1 MLEIFYLNKLNR
13 FLLSKLSYFC
23 RLYIQNL
30 KILFLNNELTKRT
43 NLILLGYLDRST
55 STVVI
60 EIDQKIS
67 PMRLKQTWKS
77 WALVLTF
84 SSIAILSSCQKK
96 NNTFGRRTA
105 NEPGKRSATT
115 GASFNSDAKKFDDTT
130 NFFVARKAEQIPGP
144 NLKLIQGGRAV
155 LGSEE
160 ADIMHFN
167 DNEQRTVSISTF
179 YLDETEITNN
189 DYKEF
194 LFNLGKTD
202 PNKAKTLEPD
212 ETVWRGVMSF
222 NDVYE
227 SYYFRFPGFNF
238 YPVAGVS
245 WTKAAEYAKW
255 RTEYVQK
262 IELAKRKDLA
272 GLNLTRAQLIERGLV
287 IAEFRLPT
295 EAEWEYAAKAM
306 IGTQYLE
313 ENQEYGRIYPWDGRG
328 LRNPYSGRGKKGG
341 KQGEFLANFKRGRG
355 DYAGIATSSGKFQ
368 NDGEILPTN
377 VYDMAPNDYGL
388 YNMAGNMNEWVN
400 DVYRPLTSQDVDD
413 LNPLRRDGV
422 YDEKENYKTS
432 LLNDSV
438 RVYKGGS
445 WRDVTYWLTPGSR
458 RFMHQDSSTNH
469 IGFRCAM
476 VSIGAVGK

>member
-1 MLEIFYLNKLNR
+1 
-13 FLLSKLSYFC
+13 
-23 RLYIQNL
+23 
-30 KILFLNNELTKRT
+30 
-43 NLILLGYLDRST
+43 
-55 STVVI
+55 
-60 EIDQKIS
+60 
-67 PMRLKQTWKS
+67 MRLHTTWKS
-77 WALVLTF
+77 WAIALTLAT
-84 SSIAILSSCQKK
+84 AIVLSSCQKD
-96 NNTFGRRTA
+96 NTYRRTA
-105 NEPGKRSATT
+105 GKPGKKSATT
-115 GASFNSDAKKFDDTT
+115 GAGFNFDPDDAESQD
-130 NFFVARKAEQIPGP
+130 FFVARDAEQIPGP

-155 LGSEE
+155 LGAGED
-160 ADIMHFN
+160 DIMRFN
-167 DNEQRTVSISTF
+167 DNPQRTTSISTF
-179 YLDETEITNN
+179 WLDETEMTNN

-194 LFNLGKTD
+194 LFHIAKKD
-202 PNKAKTLEPD
+202 KSKADSLEPD
-212 ETVWRGVMSF
+212 ETVWRGAMTF

-245 WTKAAEYAKW
+245 WSQANEYAKW

-262 IELAKRKDLA
+262 QIVKERKMDST
-272 GLNLTRAQLIERGLV
+272 LTRAQLIERGVV

-295 EAEWEYAAKAM
+295 EAEWEYAAKAL

-328 LRNPYSGRGKKGG
+328 VRNPYDGRGKKGG

-355 DYAGIATSSGKFQ
+355 DYAGIASRSGKFQ

-388 YNMAGNMNEWVN
+388 YNMAGNMNEWVD
-400 DVYRPLTSQDVDD
+400 DVYRPLSFQDVDD
-413 LNPLRRDGV
+413 LNPVRRDGV
-422 YDEKENYKTS
+422 YDEAENYKNS
-432 LLNDSV
+432 LLNDSI

-445 WRDVTYWLTPGSR
+445 WKDVTYWLTPGSR

-476 VSIGAVGK
+476 ISIGAKGK